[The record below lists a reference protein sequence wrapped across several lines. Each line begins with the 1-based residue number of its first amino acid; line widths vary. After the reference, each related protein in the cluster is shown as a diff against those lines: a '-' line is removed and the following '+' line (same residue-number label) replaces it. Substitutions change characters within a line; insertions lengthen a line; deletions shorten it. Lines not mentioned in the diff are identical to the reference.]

1 MDMSPEINVRYEI
14 KHCTESITGS
24 LSETVGNAQTK
35 NWLFDMNSDGLHIKC
50 NGEEVLDVVFAR
62 DCTKAQYAEYYSP
75 WPMFMQFD
83 NVDSASV
90 KFRLAEQ
97 LADSEETGTG

>member
-1 MDMSPEINVRYEI
+1 MSSEINVRYEI
-14 KHCTESITGS
+14 KHCTESLGGS

-50 NGEEVLDVVFAR
+50 NGEEVLNVVFAT
-62 DCTKAQYAEYYSP
+62 DCTKAQYADYYSQ
-75 WPMFMQFD
+75 WPLYMQFD

-90 KFRLAEQ
+90 KFRRAEK
-97 LADSEETGTG
+97 LADSGETGTE